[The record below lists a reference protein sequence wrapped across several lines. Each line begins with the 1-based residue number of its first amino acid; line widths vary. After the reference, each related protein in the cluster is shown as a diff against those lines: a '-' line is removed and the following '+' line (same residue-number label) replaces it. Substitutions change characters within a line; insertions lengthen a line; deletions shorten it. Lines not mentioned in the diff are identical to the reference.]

1 MSSDNIQRQIEF
13 MIEQQA
19 RFNEQQ
25 ATFDEK
31 MLELEEKQRQNTEDI
46 TRLVGAI
53 MNLTLDVQE
62 NSRHIAEL
70 IEHGKET
77 DSRIADLRR
86 ETDASLNSIINV
98 VERYFSN
105 GKTS

>member
-25 ATFDEK
+25 AKFDEK

-53 MNLTLDVQE
+53 MNLKLHIQE

-70 IEHGKET
+70 IEHGKKT
-77 DSRIADLRR
+77 DSRIAELRSEADLRGMETDARLR
-86 ETDASLNSIINV
+86 ETD
-98 VERYFSN
+98 
-105 GKTS
+105 